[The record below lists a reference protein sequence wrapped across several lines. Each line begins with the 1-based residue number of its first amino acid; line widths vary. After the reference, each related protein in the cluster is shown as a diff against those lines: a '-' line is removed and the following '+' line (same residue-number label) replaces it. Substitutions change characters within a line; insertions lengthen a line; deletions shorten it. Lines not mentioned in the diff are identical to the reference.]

1 MIQIELDFAKAR
13 TWAENGITVAAL
25 NTESHVAGWSNMAL
39 DKMKEFIS
47 INKQPFLVEQVRRFA
62 HSRGLPRP
70 ESDRAWGGVV
80 SRAARRGLIRHVGY
94 AKTSNPLAHNTPAAL
109 WEAA

>member
-1 MIQIELDFAKAR
+1 MNQIELDFTKAQA
-13 TWAENGITVAAL
+13 WATNGMNVAVLSAD
-25 NTESHVAGWSNMAL
+25 SHLSGWSDMAL
-39 DKMKEFIS
+39 DKMMEFIS
-47 INKQPFLVEQVRRFA
+47 IHKQPFLVEEVRRFA
-62 HSRGLPRP
+62 HFRGLPRP

-80 SRAARRGLIRHVGY
+80 SRAARRGLIKHVGY